1 MNPLRTTLATT
12 MKPFH
17 SALLLASLTSA
28 SCSSLSTNFDYDT
41 SHDFSG
47 LRTYAWTE
55 KQDDSID
62 LKRVHAAVD
71 ATLAQRGFTLSSSN
85 PDFQVAAH
93 ISRKD
98 KLRVTDWGYT
108 AGPRSYWYGGHD
120 VDVTQYEEG
129 TLILDVIDSDKK
141 QLIWRGTASRP
152 VDQSWSAEDR
162 DEIAREAVQALLDEF
177 PPKR

>member
-1 MNPLRTTLATT
+1 MKTAILKPGILGAALAAIT
-12 MKPFH
+12 F
-17 SALLLASLTSA
+17 A
-28 SCSSLSTNFDYDT
+28 SCSSLATNFDYDT

-47 LRTYAWTE
+47 LQTYAWTE
-55 KQDDSID
+55 KQDDSLD
-62 LKRVHAAVD
+62 LKRVHEAVD
-71 ATLAQRGFTLSSSN
+71 ATLAQRGFKLSDSK

-93 ISRKD
+93 ISRQD

-120 VDVTQYEEG
+120 VDVTQYQEG
-129 TLILDVIDSDKK
+129 TLIVDVIDPAKK

-152 VDQSWSAEDR
+152 VDKSWTAEDR